1 MMAGASTPA
10 PPLKCCLHP
19 RSSRVQHPYQPPGV
33 AGEACFYPPTPA
45 LLLQRDLGT
54 EKASF
59 HPALF
64 GHGCALS
71 AAAGC
76 SNGTAAVMCGRCPHR
91 SELGAGCWLFPSPVL
106 CKPTCGLEK
115 KAWWLVLVPTSCGGS
130 RQQRSECMATS
141 SARHTVRQLQQKQQQ
156 QHCQP
161 QSNHLPLHHQP
172 AQSSLSFHLEPQPR
186 TRTMRGSCKQRET

>member
-1 MMAGASTPA
+1 MLPA
-10 PPLKCCLHP
+10 PKVLEGAAPLP
-19 RSSRVQHPYQPPGV
+19 TARGRWRS
-33 AGEACFYPPTPA
+33 
-45 LLLQRDLGT
+45 LLLPPNT
-54 EKASF
+54 CFAAPKVSF

-106 CKPTCGLEK
+106 FKPTCGLEK
-115 KAWWLVLVPTSCGGS
+115 KAWWLVLVPTSCRDS

-172 AQSSLSFHLEPQPR
+172 AQSSLSLNTNQEPEP
-186 TRTMRGSCKQRET
+186 